1 MFKLSISR
9 ELCLVTFFI
18 LAVSAP
24 FNISVAEPTVSV
36 RPYLLAGDIRGDVTT
51 TGVESDFSQGF
62 GNGFEKGNGAVGLD
76 VDIHGDSVGS
86 LSQLWF
92 TTLGDTGTTANLPNL
107 DAAEQTLTTTFFT
120 QALGVS
126 VYREGRNF
134 VDLTLGGR
142 LSSVENELT
151 VRSQGKEVQFKDDRI
166 WIDPTVGINTAL
178 YASESILFRFGGD
191 VGGFGVGSDLTWQSW
206 ASIGVKISKRA
217 GIAAGYRVMYHE
229 YEDGDFRYDI
239 SMKGPTLGFDFGF

>member
-1 MFKLSISR
+1 MLASTHMNSIS
-9 ELCLVTFFI
+9 
-18 LAVSAP
+18 
-24 FNISVAEPTVSV
+24 AEPTVSV

-51 TGVESDFSQGF
+51 NGVESDFSQGF

-76 VDIHGDSVGS
+76 VDVHGDSVGS

-92 TTLGDTGTTANLPNL
+92 TTLGDTGTTANLPDL
-107 DAAEQTLTTTFFT
+107 DAAEQTLTATFFT

-134 VDLTLGGR
+134 VDLTVGGR

-151 VRSQGKEVQFKDDRI
+151 VRSQGREVEIKDDRI
-166 WIDPTVGINTAL
+166 WIDPTVGLNSAI
-178 YASESILFRFGGD
+178 YASESVLFRLGGD
-191 VGGFGVGSDLTWQSW
+191 IGGFGVGSDLTWQSW
-206 ASIGVKISKRA
+206 ASLGVKISKRA
-217 GIAAGYRVMYHE
+217 GIALGYRVMYHN
-229 YEDGDFRYDI
+229 YEDGDFLYDV